1 MIISHKYKFIF
12 IKTKKTAG
20 TSIEIFLSQYCGDGD
35 ILTPIMPHE
44 EPHVARNYK
53 GIWNPIPEIIE
64 RRGRKTRSIIRK
76 IRKKK
81 KFYNHIP
88 ARLVKHRISKTVWNS
103 YYKFC
108 VERNP
113 WDKTLSHYHMQNDRS
128 GGNLTLDQYFDS
140 GEFCLNYPLYTDQN
154 NKMIVDRIIKYEQLS
169 TELIEVFE
177 KFGIPFNGKLGAR
190 AKSSHRKDRRPY
202 HQIFSEQQK
211 AVIDKVFSEE
221 IKMHNYKF

>member
-20 TSIEIFLSQYCGDGD
+20 TSIEIFLSQYCGEGD

-64 RRGRKTRSIIRK
+64 RRGRKTRSIMRK

-88 ARLVKHRISKTVWNS
+88 ARLVKNRISKTVWNS

-108 VERNP
+108 IERNP
-113 WDKTLSHYHMQNDRS
+113 WDKTLSHYHMLNDRY

-154 NKMIVDRIIKYEQLS
+154 NNVIVDRIIKYEQLS

-177 KFGIPFNGKLGAR
+177 KFGIPFSGKLGAR

-202 HQIFSEQQK
+202 QQIFTDKQK
-211 AVIDKVFSEE
+211 AVIDKVFFKE
-221 IKMHNYKF
+221 IEMHNYTF

>member
-140 GEFCLNYPLYTDQN
+140 GEFCLNYPLYTDHN